1 VAANY
6 TRTYASVTRA
16 AMVPHMAGATLSYR
30 WRRLA
35 FGASG
40 KWTDHTPMTSAGTIT
55 YRKQRTMIDLNGSW
69 QTSPRLGVFFQVRN
83 LFNVAE
89 DRYQVDPSYVLSNM
103 VVGTFYTFGV
113 KGTF

>member
-1 VAANY
+1 
-6 TRTYASVTRA
+6 
-16 AMVPHMAGATLSYR
+16 
-30 WRRLA
+30 
-35 FGASG
+35 
-40 KWTDHTPMTSAGTIT
+40 
-55 YRKQRTMIDLNGSW
+55 MIDLNGSW